1 MPRCRLSYGKIV
13 KVESKTKNGLA
24 HFFVLPRRILSY
36 QKIVQDERF
45 CRQAAVLKNGCGAAT
60 LGLTAGGATARARNL
75 RTATTTSPT
84 GFGDAALRFSDKIL
98 HRVSDAVFPEDGTQ
112 LFHEINF
119 AVVRFL
125 AGNVFHYRIFI
136 HIRTC
141 NGAIRPCPPA
151 EKRELV
157 AVALQ
162 PFVGRSL
169 QLTHKIC
176 QRYRRG

>member
-1 MPRCRLSYGKIV
+1 M
-13 KVESKTKNGLA
+13 GL
-24 HFFVLPRRILSY
+24 HIFFVLLRRSLSY
-36 QKIVQDERF
+36 QKIVQGEGI
-45 CRQAAVLKNGCGAAT
+45 CRQTTCLKNGCGAAS

-75 RTATTTSPT
+75 RTATTPSPT
-84 GFGDAALRFSDKIL
+84 GFGDAALRFSDKIF

-125 AGNVFHYRIFI
+125 AGNVFCHRIFNL
-136 HIRTC
+136 IRAR

-169 QLTHKIC
+169 QLTHKIS
-176 QRYRRG
+176 QRYRCGQLHE